1 MSEINH
7 VARPHGPRTPMI
19 ARRLS
24 TSCPIESPRDARAH
38 QDTVA
43 MDWLRLRTI
52 VDALLCRTAASKDAA
67 TAIDATRNR
76 AGAAMNTTPQT
87 QEATHG

>member
-24 TSCPIESPRDARAH
+24 TSYPIEPPRARAH

-43 MDWLRLRTI
+43 MDWLRLHTI
-52 VDALLCRTAASKDAA
+52 VDALLCRVAASKDAA
-67 TAIDATRNR
+67 TVIDATRNH
-76 AGAAMNTTPQT
+76 AGAATKTTSQT